1 MEFVGVHGMN
11 EQFHISN
18 RLTLQNR
25 KALGD
30 QGEQACRMQDL
41 VIEFKEA
48 LCLRGGLAIIPRRSA
63 AKVS

>member
-11 EQFHISN
+11 QQFHISN
-18 RLTLQNR
+18 RLSFQNR

-41 VIEFKEA
+41 VIESRKP
-48 LCLRGGLAIIPRRSA
+48 CVWGDSLAIIPMFNSQL
-63 AKVS
+63 VN